1 MNRRKAMTLGAG
13 AVVAIAAIIALVVF
27 VVRPGAPTPTD
38 PVATTIPVA
47 LSAKDVPAD
56 TLIGVVLTLG
66 AETGDGAQWK
76 DAAQGAAVAERRFD
90 MGGTPIAIATRND
103 KGTVDGARAAV
114 EELIEEGVAGI
125 VVATDGKHV
134 RGALEAATDAG
145 MPLILPYLSGDLE
158 TDAKAWRIAPTP
170 AQVSTALT
178 AALAQSERTLLI
190 DAGGGSPAGMRV
202 ASTLEVAPG
211 GDAAAVA
218 TEAARLTGTPS
229 TKDGQDGQPVK
240 PVKNPAD
247 SILLSGTAWQ
257 QGVVV
262 QALQSANVAVPI
274 VLTPGATSPA
284 FAGSLQK
291 AGGTLSGRLLTVGAD
306 TGDAVALRSDA
317 SGRGM
322 SAFLAGLRVLAGDPQ
337 AQNLTGDREFAAVAG
352 SADSRSH
359 DAIVALVRAASAAGS
374 NDPKLVGA
382 ALETLKVGPA
392 DGIAGPVLD
401 FSRREAL
408 TGEPVQLN
416 TSVQDLGLRPAAE
429 SKAGVSTTAIWFA
442 GNPSS

>member
-1 MNRRKAMTLGAG
+1 MNRRKAVTLGAG

-27 VVRPGAPTPTD
+27 VVRPGAPTPAD

-56 TLIGVVLTLG
+56 TLIGVVVTLG

-114 EELIEEGVAGI
+114 EELIAEGVAGI

-134 RGALEAATDAG
+134 SGALEAATDAG
-145 MPLILPYLSGDLE
+145 MPLIMPYLSGDLE
-158 TDAKAWRIAPTP
+158 TSAKAWSIAPTP
-170 AQVSTALT
+170 AQMSAALT

-190 DAGGGSPAGMRV
+190 DAGGSPDGVRV

-218 TEAARLTGTPS
+218 AEAARLTGTPS
-229 TKDGQDGQPVK
+229 TKDGKDGKPAK

-247 SILLSGTAWQ
+247 AILLSGTAWQ
-257 QGVVV
+257 QGIAV
-262 QALQSANVAVPI
+262 QALQSANVTVPI
-274 VLTPGATSPA
+274 VLTPGATSPV
-284 FAGSLQK
+284 FAVSLQK

-322 SAFLAGLRVLAGDPQ
+322 SAFLAGLRVLASDPQ

-416 TSVQDLGLRPAAE
+416 SSLQDLGLRPATE
-429 SKAGVSTTAIWFA
+429 NKAGVSTTATWFA